1 MLYNNID
8 YSMIDSFPFFFTGIL
23 FGLVAG
29 ISPGP
34 LLALVIAE
42 TLMHSRKAGF
52 LVALAPLVTDLPI
65 VLVSVFLLAKFS
77 HSHFILGG
85 ISILGALFI
94 GYLAYESIS
103 VKTSGLNLQKVEPH
117 SLRKGVTANF
127 LSPHPYL
134 FWIAVGAPTALK
146 AYKVNLLSAFLFILG
161 FYLFL
166 VGSKIFVAFVIDK
179 SRDFL
184 KSRVY
189 VYTIRLLGVVL
200 LIFAVLFLKD
210 GFTLLGLI

>member
-1 MLYNNID
+1 MIYNIRIT
-8 YSMIDSFPFFFTGIL
+8 MVDSLPFLFTGIL

-42 TLMHSRKAGF
+42 TLTHSRKEGI
-52 LVALAPLVTDLPI
+52 LVALAPLVTDLPVVFI
-65 VLVSVFLLAKFS
+65 SVFLLAKFS
-77 HSHFILGG
+77 YSHILLG
-85 ISILGALFI
+85 IISLLGALFI
-94 GYLAYESIS
+94 AYLAYESIS
-103 VKTSGLNLQKVEPH
+103 VKTGGLRLQKTEPH

-134 FWIAVGAPTALK
+134 FWIAVGAPTTIK
-146 AYKVNLLSAFLFILG
+146 AYQTNLLSACLFILG

-166 VGSKIFVAFVIDK
+166 TGSKIFVAFVTDK

-184 KSRVY
+184 KSRGY
-189 VYTIRLLGVVL
+189 LYTIRLLGAVL
-200 LIFAVLFLKD
+200 LIFAVLFLKE
-210 GFTLLGLI
+210 GLALLGLM

>member
-1 MLYNNID
+1 MV
-8 YSMIDSFPFFFTGIL
+8 DSLPFLFTGIL

-42 TLMHSRKAGF
+42 TLTHSRKEGI

-65 VLVSVFLLAKFS
+65 VLVSVFLLAKLSYS
-77 HSHFILGG
+77 HLILGTV
-85 ISILGALFI
+85 SLLGALFI
-94 GYLAYESIS
+94 GYLAYQSIS
-103 VKTSGLNLQKVEPH
+103 VKIGGLNLQKIEPH
-117 SLRKGVTANF
+117 SLRKGVAANF

-146 AYKVNLLSAFLFILG
+146 AYKVNLLSACLFILG

-184 KSRVY
+184 NSRVY
-189 VYTIRLLGVVL
+189 VYTIRVLGVVL
-200 LIFAVLFLKD
+200 LIFAALFLKD
-210 GFTLLGLI
+210 GLTLLGLI

>member
-1 MLYNNID
+1 MIA
-8 YSMIDSFPFFFTGIL
+8 IDSFPFLFTGIL

-42 TLMHSRKAGF
+42 TLTHSRKEGV

-65 VLVSVFLLAKFS
+65 VFISVFLLAKFS
-77 HSHFILGG
+77 HSHLLLGV
-85 ISILGALFI
+85 ISLLGALFI
-94 GYLAYESIS
+94 GYLAYESLS
-103 VKTSGLNLQKVEPH
+103 VKTGGLNLQKIKPH
-117 SLRKGVTANF
+117 SLRKGIIANF

-134 FWIAVGAPTALK
+134 FWIAVGAPMTLK
-146 AYKVNLLSAFLFILG
+146 AYKANLLSACLFILG
-161 FYLFL
+161 FYFFL

-200 LIFAVLFLKD
+200 LIFAALFLRD

>member
-1 MLYNNID
+1 MIV
-8 YSMIDSFPFFFTGIL
+8 IDSFPFLFTGIL

-42 TLMHSRKAGF
+42 TLTHSRKEGI

-65 VLVSVFLLAKFS
+65 LFISVFLLSKFS
-77 HSHFILGG
+77 HSHFILGA
-85 ISILGALFI
+85 ISLMGALFI

-103 VKTSGLNLQKVEPH
+103 VKAGRLNLQKIEPH
-117 SLRKGVTANF
+117 SLRKGIIANF

-134 FWIAVGAPTALK
+134 FWIAVGAPMTLK
-146 AYKVNLLSAFLFILG
+146 ACEVNLLSACLFILG

-166 VGSKIFVAFVIDK
+166 VGSKIFVAFVVDK

-184 KSRVY
+184 KSRAY
-189 VYTIRLLGVVL
+189 IYTIRLLGVVL

-210 GFTLLGLI
+210 GFTLLGLL

>member
-1 MLYNNID
+1 MIA
-8 YSMIDSFPFFFTGIL
+8 IDSFPFLFTGIL

-42 TLMHSRKAGF
+42 TLTHSRKEGI

-65 VLVSVFLLAKFS
+65 VIVSVFLLAQFS
-77 HSHFILGG
+77 HSHLILGA
-85 ISILGALFI
+85 ISVLGALFI
-94 GYLAYESIS
+94 GYLAYESLS
-103 VKTSGLNLQKVEPH
+103 VKTSGLNLQKIEPH
-117 SLRKGVTANF
+117 SLRKGIIANF

-134 FWIAVGAPTALK
+134 FWIAVGAPMTLK
-146 AYKVNLLSAFLFILG
+146 AYKVNLLSACLFILG

-200 LIFAVLFLKD
+200 LIFAALFLKD